1 MLREAIEKLSAAWD
15 LRKFGELASVPYST
29 IWDLS
34 TQKSCVESI
43 FQVNYLQ
50 GNADLGS
57 VWNYLFGPEDAG
69 VTSQKKGELQNVTT
83 RSVYD
88 SFEPGDIRRT
98 FLRAT
103 NKAGQTYYHTMKYAD
118 LECGAN
124 GYGGNNW
131 IVLRYADVALMLAEA
146 YYWSGAKPTA
156 EIWLNKVRERA
167 GLNDWAGDDLRQ
179 GIYDERMHEFMQEGL
194 RWQDVLRMY
203 DRAEMLEHFGAINSN
218 FSEKDLLLP
227 IPYNERNLN
236 PEGLYQNPGYE
247 ND

>member
-1 MLREAIEKLSAAWD
+1 MSKVFSR
-15 LRKFGELASVPYST
+15 ST
-29 IWDLS
+29 ICKETPTWDRCGTIS
-34 TQKSCVESI
+34 S
-43 FQVNYLQ
+43 
-50 GNADLGS
+50 
-57 VWNYLFGPEDAG
+57 GPKDAG